1 MVKKTY
7 TASDIEILKG
17 IEPVQKRPGMYTDTS
32 TPNHLLQEV
41 IDNCVD
47 ESIAGF
53 CDNIEISVNEDGSFT
68 VKDNGRGMPVDIH
81 PEYKKSG
88 VEVIMTNLHS
98 GAKFSNKNYKY
109 SGGLH
114 GVGVSVVS
122 ALSDVLTVNIERADD
137 PDVYQIVF
145 KNGLVS
151 QKLSKISK
159 TQKKSHGTTI
169 TFKPNSKY
177 FDSDAI
183 DINRLHKLLEAK
195 SILKPG
201 LKIKIFD
208 AYRPTYVQKK
218 LWDTLPDPSFIAPP
232 KKGSPHSRGVA
243 IDITL
248 IKNGKELDMGT
259 EFDEFSKLSYH
270 GCLNISKMAYQNR
283 LTLLGIMTDSGWD
296 FYRNE
301 WWHYQLFNSK
311 NYQIVDNIEL

>member
-1 MVKKTY
+1 MNQNFVRV
-7 TASDIEILKG
+7 SQNQLD
-17 IEPVQKRPGMYTDTS
+17 
-32 TPNHLLQEV
+32 
-41 IDNCVD
+41 
-47 ESIAGF
+47 
-53 CDNIEISVNEDGSFT
+53 
-68 VKDNGRGMPVDIH
+68 VDIDLR
-81 PEYKKSG
+81 YASKNNFTG
-88 VEVIMTNLHS
+88 
-98 GAKFSNKNYKY
+98 NKIY
-109 SGGLH
+109 
-114 GVGVSVVS
+114 
-122 ALSDVLTVNIERADD
+122 LSESC
-137 PDVYQIVF
+137 F
-145 KNGLVS
+145 
-151 QKLSKISK
+151 
-159 TQKKSHGTTI
+159 
-169 TFKPNSKY
+169 
-177 FDSDAI
+177 
-183 DINRLHKLLEAK
+183 LHKIAFEHLCIAVDIAK
-195 SILKPG
+195 KIG

-311 NYQIVDNIEL
+311 NFQIVENLEP

>member
-1 MVKKTY
+1 
-7 TASDIEILKG
+7 
-17 IEPVQKRPGMYTDTS
+17 
-32 TPNHLLQEV
+32 
-41 IDNCVD
+41 
-47 ESIAGF
+47 
-53 CDNIEISVNEDGSFT
+53 
-68 VKDNGRGMPVDIH
+68 
-81 PEYKKSG
+81 
-88 VEVIMTNLHS
+88 MTNLHS

-195 SILKPG
+195 SI
-201 LKIKIFD
+201 
-208 AYRPTYVQKK
+208 
-218 LWDTLPDPSFIAPP
+218 S
-232 KKGSPHSRGVA
+232 
-243 IDITL
+243 
-248 IKNGKELDMGT
+248 
-259 EFDEFSKLSYH
+259 
-270 GCLNISKMAYQNR
+270 NR
-283 LTLLGIMTDSGWD
+283 LKD
-296 FYRNE
+296 
-301 WWHYQLFNSK
+301 
-311 NYQIVDNIEL
+311 